1 MRAKIKRHWAKNFY
15 DLMSWRFTEEEKE
28 IYDLLER
35 KANKEIFLHNF
46 NESNIDF
53 EFSEFEKTKKYT
65 LDISFFEHLF
75 IPIYNIPVNIVEDTE
90 ETEETEEDIIWPYEE
105 DYNHLDNP
113 YDTKTNE
120 KFYNFFEKY
129 KSHLILFWVI
139 VIFVLLWLNY
149 TYQVKQ
155 QEIEKAKTELR
166 LKDKY
171 EILTDL
177 DNDLNSKIDEELR
190 SQEKIKKDLA
200 KSIEKIKNF
209 KAQKEKNLNDKIQLT
224 N

>member
-1 MRAKIKRHWAKNFY
+1 MRAKIKRHWASNFHN
-15 DLMSWRFTEEEKE
+15 LMSWRFTEEEKE

-75 IPIYNIPVNIVEDTE
+75 TPIFDIPVNIIEDN
-90 ETEETEEDIIWPYEE
+90 EETEEDIIWPYEE
-105 DYNHLDNP
+105 DYNNLDNP

-120 KFYNFFEKY
+120 KFYNFYKKY

-139 VIFVLLWLNY
+139 VIFILLWLNY
-149 TYQVKQ
+149 NHQVKQ

-177 DNDLNSKIDEELR
+177 DNDLNSKIDEEFR
-190 SQEKIKKDLA
+190 NQEKIKKDLA

-209 KAQKEKNLNDKIQLT
+209 KAQKEKNFNDKIQLT

>member
-1 MRAKIKRHWAKNFY
+1 MRAKIKRHWASNFHN
-15 DLMSWRFTEEEKE
+15 LMSWRFTEEEKE

-75 IPIYNIPVNIVEDTE
+75 TPIFDIPVNIIED
-90 ETEETEEDIIWPYEE
+90 TEETEEDIIWPYEE
-105 DYNHLDNP
+105 DYNNLDNP

-120 KFYNFFEKY
+120 KFYNFYKKY

-139 VIFVLLWLNY
+139 VIFILLWLNY
-149 TYQVKQ
+149 NHQVKQ

-190 SQEKIKKDLA
+190 NQEQIKKNLT

>member
-75 IPIYNIPVNIVEDTE
+75 TPIYNIPVNIVEDIEDTE
-90 ETEETEEDIIWPYEE
+90 ETKEDIIWSYKEY
-105 DYNHLDNP
+105 YNE
-113 YDTKTNE
+113 TE
-120 KFYNFFEKY
+120 KETFYEKY

-149 TYQVKQ
+149 NYQVKQ

-177 DNDLNSKIDEELR
+177 ESKIDLEMDKEFR
-190 SQEKIKKDLA
+190 NQEKIKKDLA